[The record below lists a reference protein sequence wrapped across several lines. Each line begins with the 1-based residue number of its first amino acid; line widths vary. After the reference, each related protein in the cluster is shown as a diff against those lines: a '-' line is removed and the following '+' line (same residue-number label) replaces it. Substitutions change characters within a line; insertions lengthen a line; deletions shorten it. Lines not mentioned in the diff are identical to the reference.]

1 MTDPLDDTQPHPVTP
16 PAPQPNVLAGQAAA
30 VPAASPGSPTT
41 AASGSSAPGTPP
53 ASATATAPP
62 ASGGATDPPLQAVAQ
77 AAPSEW
83 REPPWYPP
91 RDRDRGPSLVA
102 IAIGVVVL
110 LIGLYYFL
118 DTTLG
123 IDLPAVRWGSLWP
136 VILIVIGGVIVLRAL
151 GRRSS

>member
-16 PAPQPNVLAGQAAA
+16 PPPPQPNVLSGQTASGIAG
-30 VPAASPGSPTT
+30 SPGSTTGSPTT
-41 AASGSSAPGTPP
+41 G
-53 ASATATAPP
+53 ATASTGAAPP
-62 ASGGATDPPLQAVAQ
+62 PPQGVPPTDPPLQAVPQ
-77 AAPSEW
+77 TAPSDW

-91 RDRDRGPSLVA
+91 RERDRDRGPSMVA

-123 IDLPAVRWGSLWP
+123 LDLPAVRWSSLWP
-136 VILIVIGGVIVLRAL
+136 VILIVIGGLIVLRAM
-151 GRRSS
+151 GRRSP

>member
-16 PAPQPNVLAGQAAA
+16 PAPQPNVLSGQAASG
-30 VPAASPGSPTT
+30 PAAAPGSATGSQTT
-41 AASGSSAPGTPP
+41 GSQTSGSATP
-53 ASATATAPP
+53 PP
-62 ASGGATDPPLQAVAQ
+62 ASGAATDPPLQAVPQ
-77 AAPSEW
+77 TAPPEW

-91 RDRDRGPSLVA
+91 RDRDRGPSVVA
-102 IAIGVVVL
+102 IVIGVAVL

-123 IDLPAVRWGSLWP
+123 LDLPAVRWSSLWP
-136 VILIVIGGVIVLRAL
+136 VILIVIGGVIVLRAM